1 MVRPEAFPLLLFL
14 SDTGVRL
21 GEGTAL
27 RWVDVDP
34 NESCGLMD
42 PHNFRERVFRRVVQ
56 KVLGK
61 GRRFT
66 PHGRR
71 HTFASLH
78 LAHGTNL
85 KWVQAR
91 GGWASAKVLLDVYGH
106 FLPSESSGFADA
118 LSGAPGRPPGGPSR
132 QGCGRR
138 CEA

>member
-1 MVRPEAFPLLLFL
+1 GPVVSP
-14 SDTGVRL
+14 
-21 GEGTAL
+21 TAGAG
-27 RWVDVDP
+27 R
-34 NESCGLMD
+34 MA
-42 PHNFRERVFRRVVQ
+42 PHNFRDRTFRKLVE

-66 PHGRR
+66 PHGLR

-78 LAHGTNL
+78 LAQGNNL

-118 LSGAPGRPPGGPSR
+118 LSGAPGRPQTAPRAAGV
-132 QGCGRR
+132 
-138 CEA
+138 